1 VTSAR
6 DTAEAALARAA
17 ALFTQGR
24 VEEAVEACREGL
36 AIAPTRSPLHN
47 NLGLALRR
55 LGRTTEAI
63 AAFEAALAHDA
74 RNVEAMSNLADT
86 LRGVGRM
93 DEALALYRRALAL
106 APAHADVR
114 ANFLMT
120 LQYATNVTPRDVSDE
135 HRRWGALL
143 ADVPRFDHTAHP
155 RDEGRR
161 LRIGYLSPDFRAH
174 SVAWFLDAIVR
185 CHEPREVEVFGYA
198 DVARP
203 DATTAR
209 FAAQVHAW
217 RPVYTLD
224 DAALAA
230 RVAED
235 GIDILVE
242 LAGHTERARLGVMAR
257 RPAPVQVTYLGYPC
271 TTGLAAIDYRIVD
284 ALTDPPG
291 SEALAVETL
300 VRPAPGFLVYSP
312 PYDAPEVT
320 PLPAMRAGFVT
331 FGSFNATS
339 KLNDDVLAT
348 WAALLARVPD
358 SRLLLKGLPFADEA
372 VCARFRDAFATR
384 GIAPERVML
393 RPFAQGREA
402 HLATYGEVD
411 LALDSFPYHGTTTT
425 CEALWMG
432 VPVVTLAGEAHAGRV
447 GVSLLTRIGR
457 SAWIAET
464 RAAYVEIAAALV
476 ADRDALAAERATL
489 RDTVRASGL
498 VDGPAFTRALE
509 RFYRAAWRGFCR
521 GEAPG
526 TVAAQVERE
535 VETHGASQSTL
546 MAETPCAAESQ
557 ERSIAALAA
566 EAESLGALR
575 KRRAALGLAR
585 RAWEA
590 LRRGASTEGVPE
602 ALLAAREAPSVEG
615 LLIRQ
620 CLAFAGDSMF
630 FERETPRELLL
641 RWAELEPG
649 CLDAY
654 FRFGL
659 LFALEARAAGKPVPG
674 AAIAALEGVHG
685 VVQDARTAA
694 AVTLARLEQPM
705 ISLPFRGDEL
715 SVPGTLT
722 HAATF
727 ALVESGDWY
736 DPDLAVLCALLD
748 DDDRLLDGEAGVGA
762 YAVSAA
768 ACIGARG
775 AVHAVALPASDASW
789 LMANA
794 ARHPAIRVHPPGAAL
809 AERLDATQ
817 ATVVKLGDVTDPA
830 ALTDVA
836 RARPTTLFVLPI
848 TPDAEPT
855 AHVAA
860 LAAAG
865 LRAWTYCPARQAF
878 VPWSAG
884 AIDGHGLV
892 FCLDETQRARLERAA
907 PVLDA

>member
-1 VTSAR
+1 MTSAT
-6 DTAEAALARAA
+6 DTAEAALARAV

-24 VEEAVEACREGL
+24 LEEAVAACREGL
-36 AIAPTRSPLHN
+36 ALAPTRSALHN

-63 AAFEAALAHDA
+63 DTFEAALAHDT

-93 DEALALYRRALAL
+93 DEALALYRRALAV
-106 APAHADVR
+106 APGHADVR

-120 LQYATNVTPRDVSDE
+120 LQYATDVAPREVTEE
-135 HRRWGALL
+135 HRRWGALF
-143 ADVPRFDHTAHP
+143 ADVPRFDHAAHP

-161 LRIGYLSPDFRAH
+161 LRVGYLSSDFRTH
-174 SVAWFLDAIVR
+174 SVAWFLDAILR
-185 CHEPREVEVFGYA
+185 CHDPREVEVFAYA

-209 FAAQVHAW
+209 FAAQAHVWRSVHA
-217 RPVYTLD
+217 LD
-224 DAALAA
+224 DTALAA
-230 RVAED
+230 LVAAD

-284 ALTDPPG
+284 AHTDPPG
-291 SEALAVETL
+291 SEALSVETL

-320 PLPAMRAGFVT
+320 PLPASRAGFVT

-358 SRLLLKGLPFADEA
+358 ARLLVKGLPFADEA
-372 VCARFRDAFATR
+372 VCARFRNSFATR
-384 GIAPERVML
+384 GVDPARVVL

-411 LALDSFPYHGTTTT
+411 VALDSFPYNGTTTT

-447 GVSLLTRIGR
+447 GVSLLTQIGR
-457 SAWIAET
+457 AAWIAET
-464 RAAYVEIAAALV
+464 RDAYVTIAAGLA
-476 ADRDALAAERATL
+476 ADRTRLAGERATL
-489 RDTVRASGL
+489 RETVRASGL
-498 VDGPAFTRALE
+498 VEGPAFTRALE
-509 RFYRAAWRGFCR
+509 RFYREAWRGFCR
-521 GEAPG
+521 GVTPAE
-526 TVAAQVERE
+526 VAARLERDA
-535 VETHGASQSTL
+535 ETHASTAT
-546 MAETPCAAESQ
+546 AEVTPEQ
-557 ERSIAALAA
+557 SIATLAE

-575 KRRAALGLAR
+575 KKRAALGRAR

-590 LRRGASTEGVPE
+590 LRRGASTDGVPE

-630 FERETPRELLL
+630 FERATPRELLL

-659 LFALEARAAGKPVPG
+659 LFALEARAAGRPVPD
-674 AAIAALEGVHG
+674 AALAALEGVHAAAQQPRTG
-685 VVQDARTAA
+685 AALDLARGDCD
-694 AVTLARLEQPM
+694 AVTL
-705 ISLPFRGDEL
+705 PFRDGTL
-715 SVPGTLT
+715 TVPGTLT

-727 ALVESGDWY
+727 TLLESGDWY

-748 DDDRLLDGEAGVGA
+748 ADERVLDLDAGVGA
-762 YAVSAA
+762 YVVAA
-768 ACIGARG
+768 ATCIGPGG
-775 AVHAVALPASDASW
+775 AVYAVALPPRDAPF
-789 LMANA
+789 LHANYGNYSGFRLLAPGEALDAQLTATGATLVKLALHTDPTQLAQA
-794 ARHPAIRVHPPGAAL
+794 ARTRTA
-809 AERLDATQ
+809 
-817 ATVVKLGDVTDPA
+817 
-830 ALTDVA
+830 
-836 RARPTTLFVLPI
+836 TLFAAPI
-848 TPDAEPT
+848 TPDAEPGALVT
-855 AHVAA
+855 A
-860 LAAAG
+860 LGEAG
-865 LRAWTYCPARQAF
+865 YRAWTYCPAREGF

-892 FCLDETQRARLERAA
+892 FCVHPTQHARLERAA
-907 PVLDA
+907 PVRDA